1 MPSQSQL
8 PYLDSGLFATA
19 EFTSREK
26 IIPVIAVDPNT
37 GLAYAPNQNN
47 SPVDFIYEGEY
58 TNFTALNNAKPP
70 GTTGRFAYVLN
81 SQGTKWLPGSIGGDF
96 YDLGW
101 YYDNGTD
108 WTDDKV
114 EIAKGLEDI
123 NTALTNH
130 INDTSNPHNTS
141 IANIGSGT
149 LAQLNA
155 AITDATL
162 DDASD
167 PRPPVNHA
175 STHESGGSDQILHQN
190 LQGAGTNTHAQIDSH
205 IADTLIHQPVIQRV
219 EGGRAAPNTSNQY
232 LRSDDRVPMNLNG
245 QRLNYDTT
253 LVSLMVSTN
262 GAETWNAEV
271 RKNGVATPV
280 YTESVTASDYEISV
294 PNVDF
299 DADDEVQFYCN
310 GTGINRPKMIGI
322 FQRR

>member
-1 MPSQSQL
+1 MASQSEL
-8 PYLDSGLFATA
+8 PYLDSGLFVTA
-19 EFTSREK
+19 EFTDRGK
-26 IIPVIAVDPNT
+26 IIPVVVIDPNT
-37 GLAYAPNQNN
+37 GNAVTPGGN
-47 SPVDFIYEGEY
+47 SPVEFIYEGQFN
-58 TNFTALNNAKPP
+58 NFTALNTAKPP
-70 GTTGRFAYVLN
+70 GTSGRFAYVLN
-81 SQGTKWLPGSIGGDF
+81 SQGTKWLPGSMGGDF

-101 YYDNGTD
+101 YYDNGTV

-130 INDTSNPHNTS
+130 INDIANPHNTGIS
-141 IANIGSGT
+141 NIGPGT
-149 LAQLNA
+149 LAQLNSA
-155 AITDATL
+155 VTDATL
-162 DDASD
+162 DDVGS
-167 PRPPVNHA
+167 PRTPTLHA
-175 STHESGGSDQILHQN
+175 VSHESGGSDEIQHQN
-190 LQGAGTNTHAQIDSH
+190 LSGAGTNTHAQIDSH

-219 EGGRAAPNTSNQY
+219 EGGRAASNTTNQY

-245 QRLNYDTT
+245 QRLNYDAT
-253 LVSLMVSTN
+253 LISLMVSTN
-262 GAETWNAEV
+262 GAETWDAEV

-299 DADDEVQFYCN
+299 DADDEIQFYCN